1 MKFEDCPHKDQVAYL
16 HTLKALRAMGGQCSH
31 QEWQLAGLPP
41 RKHLEALGLVYS
53 SKGTGGIVVYLS
65 NYVSIDALSAIVE
78 SRYAK
83 YPHTRTKPG
92 SSSRGYSGKGSSG
105 KGSSGRREE
114 YNSSN
119 SGYKSHNRGAHD
131 TPPPPPKEEKHT
143 PPPPPPPKEEK
154 HTPPPPPPP
163 KEEKHTPPP
172 PKEEKHTPPPPKEDI
187 EQTLREHVGKVRLN
201 GWETRHKRLYDNLLR
216 LADPEKNSSQ
226 NERINALRRIL
237 AISEKYRKAA

>member
-92 SSSRGYSGKGSSG
+92 SSSRGYSSKGSSSKG
-105 KGSSGRREE
+105 SSSKGSSGRREE

-154 HTPPPPPPP
+154 HTPPPP
-163 KEEKHTPPP
+163 
-172 PKEEKHTPPPPKEDI
+172 KEDI
-187 EQTLREHVGKVRLN
+187 EQTLRERVGKVRLN

>member
-92 SSSRGYSGKGSSG
+92 SSSRGYSSKGSSS

-154 HTPPPPPPP
+154 HTPPPP
-163 KEEKHTPPP
+163 
-172 PKEEKHTPPPPKEDI
+172 KEDI
-187 EQTLREHVGKVRLN
+187 EQTLRERVGKVRLN